1 MKLRLMIYRLS
12 KPINQEKITAENRC
26 SIMLESINASNSD
39 IVKCHCFGDNSLPLI
54 KYCSSISFFFFFE
67 QFFKRIPLAKIVYQ
81 VIQGN
86 SPSGDEPRMSGST
99 THPELPT
106 IRLHPDEYSSIN
118 FTLLWSNLLQVMFSF
133 QGCHATC
140 IIKETK

>member
-54 KYCSSISFFFFFE
+54 KYCSSISFFFFFLNN
-67 QFFKRIPLAKIVYQ
+67 FLKGYMIPPAKIVYQ

-118 FTLLWSNLLQVMFSF
+118 FTLL
-133 QGCHATC
+133 
-140 IIKETK
+140 